1 MALSHQIIY
10 IGQLRSDFE
19 SLLNTNVNALFAY
32 ESLARHF
39 SLQRHFRFG
48 AAAFFMERKEQHH
61 EAAAELLNYA
71 RSKGWDVSI
80 DLDDNLTED
89 QDWGSFLES
98 MDSSM
103 LIESEVIGLKMLI

>member
-1 MALSHQIIY
+1 MALSDQMVY

-19 SLLNTNVNALFAY
+19 SILNTNINALFAY

-61 EAAAELLNYA
+61 EAAAELLIYA
-71 RSKGWDVSI
+71 RSKGWGVSI
-80 DLDDNLTED
+80 DMDDTLSED

-103 LIESEVIGLKMLI
+103 LIESEVIGLNI